1 MQVNFYEQ
9 VDDKRLRFAVIV
21 ARHKGKWVF
30 CKHRERDTYE
40 LPGGHREHGES
51 ILEAARRELQEETG
65 AAAFSIHPVCVYSVI
80 GKNRVNESGEECFGM
95 LYAAEIETFQG
106 QLHSEMER
114 VLLLD
119 QLPTRWTYPEIQPRL
134 VEEYRRRERGGDTL

>member
-1 MQVNFYEQ
+1 MQVKFYEQ
-9 VDDKRLRFAVIV
+9 VEDHLLRFAVIV

-30 CKHRERDTYE
+30 CKHWERDTYE
-40 LPGGHREHGES
+40 LPGGHREPGEG

-65 AAAFSIHPVCVYSVI
+65 AEAFSIHPLCVYSVI

-95 LYAAEIETFQG
+95 LYTAEIETFQG

-114 VLLLD
+114 VLLLE

-134 VEEYRRRERGGDTL
+134 VEEYRRKEGKDG

>member
-1 MQVNFYEQ
+1 MQVKFYEQ
-9 VDDKRLRFAVIV
+9 VDDKLLRFAVIV
-21 ARHKGKWVF
+21 ARHRGKWVF

-40 LPGGHREHGES
+40 LPGGHREPGEG

-95 LYAAEIETFQG
+95 LYTAEIETFQG

-114 VLLLD
+114 VLLLE

-134 VEEYRRRERGGDTL
+134 VEEYQRRERDGDTL

>member
-1 MQVNFYEQ
+1 MQVKFYEQ
-9 VDDKRLRFAVIV
+9 VEDHLLRFAVIV
-21 ARHKGKWVF
+21 ARHRGKWVF
-30 CKHRERDTYE
+30 CKHWERDPYE
-40 LPGGHREHGES
+40 LPGGHRAPGEG

-65 AAAFSIHPVCVYSVI
+65 AAAFSIHPLCVYSVI

-95 LYAAEIETFQG
+95 LYTAEIETFQG

-114 VLLLD
+114 VLLLE

-134 VEEYRRRERGGDTL
+134 VEEYRRREEKDG

>member
-9 VDDKRLRFAVIV
+9 VDDNLLRFAVIV
-21 ARHKGKWVF
+21 ARHRGKWVF
-30 CKHRERDTYE
+30 CKHRARDTYE
-40 LPGGHREHGES
+40 LPGGHREPGES
-51 ILEAARRELQEETG
+51 ILEAAQRELQEETG
-65 AAAFSIHPVCVYSVI
+65 AAAFSIHPLCVYSVI

-95 LYAAEIETFQG
+95 LYTAEIETFQG
-106 QLHSEMER
+106 HLHSEMEQ

-134 VEEYRRRERGGDTL
+134 VEEYVRRKNSI

>member
-1 MQVNFYEQ
+1 MQVKFYEQ
-9 VDDKRLRFAVIV
+9 VEDHLLRFAVIV
-21 ARHKGKWVF
+21 ARHRGKWVF

-40 LPGGHREHGES
+40 LPGGHREPGES

-95 LYAAEIETFQG
+95 LYTAEIETFQG
-106 QLHSEMER
+106 HLHSEMER
-114 VLLLD
+114 VLLE

-134 VEEYRRRERGGDTL
+134 VEEYRRRERGGDAL

>member
-1 MQVNFYEQ
+1 MQVKFYEQ
-9 VDDKRLRFAVIV
+9 VEDHLLRFAVIV
-21 ARHKGKWVF
+21 ARHRGKWVF
-30 CKHRERDTYE
+30 CKHWERDTYE
-40 LPGGHREHGES
+40 LPGGHREPGEG

-65 AAAFSIHPVCVYSVI
+65 AAAFSIHPLCVYSVI

-95 LYAAEIETFQG
+95 LYTAEIETFQG

-114 VLLLD
+114 VLLLE

-134 VEEYRRRERGGDTL
+134 VEEYQRRERGGDAL

>member
-1 MQVNFYEQ
+1 MQVKFYEQ
-9 VDDKRLRFAVIV
+9 VEDHLLRFAVIV
-21 ARHKGKWVF
+21 ARHKGQWVF

-40 LPGGHREHGES
+40 LPGGHREPGES
-51 ILEAARRELQEETG
+51 TLEAAQRELQEETG
-65 AAAFSIHPVCVYSVI
+65 AEAFSIHPLCVYSVI

-95 LYAAEIETFQG
+95 LYAAEIESFQG
-106 QLHSEMER
+106 ELHSEMER

-134 VEEYRRRERGGDTL
+134 VEEYRRKEGKDG

>member
-21 ARHKGKWVF
+21 VRHKGKWVF

-40 LPGGHREHGES
+40 LPGGHREPGES

-65 AAAFSIHPVCVYSVI
+65 AAAFSIHPLCVYSVI

-95 LYAAEIETFQG
+95 LYTAEIETFQG

-134 VEEYRRRERGGDTL
+134 VEEYVRRKNSI

>member
-1 MQVNFYEQ
+1 MGV
-9 VDDKRLRFAVIV
+9 R
-21 ARHKGKWVF
+21 
-30 CKHRERDTYE
+30 KHWERDTYE
-40 LPGGHREHGES
+40 LPGGHREPGES
-51 ILEAARRELQEETG
+51 ILAAARRELQEETG

-106 QLHSEMER
+106 QLHSEMEQ
-114 VLLLD
+114 VLRLD

-134 VEEYRRRERGGDTL
+134 VEEYVRRKNSI

>member
-1 MQVNFYEQ
+1 M
-9 VDDKRLRFAVIV
+9 IV
-21 ARHKGKWVF
+21 ARHRGKWVF
-30 CKHRERDTYE
+30 CKHWERDTYE
-40 LPGGHREHGES
+40 LPGGHREPGEG

-65 AAAFSIHPVCVYSVI
+65 AAAFSIHPLCVYSVI

-95 LYAAEIETFQG
+95 LYTAEIETFQG

-114 VLLLD
+114 VLLLE

-134 VEEYRRRERGGDTL
+134 VEEYRRREEKDG

>member
-21 ARHKGKWVF
+21 ARHRGKWVF

-40 LPGGHREHGES
+40 LPGGHREPGEG

-106 QLHSEMER
+106 QLHSEMEQ
-114 VLLLD
+114 VLRLD

-134 VEEYRRRERGGDTL
+134 VEEYRRRERDGDTL

>member
-1 MQVNFYEQ
+1 MQVKFYEQ
-9 VDDKRLRFAVIV
+9 VEDHLLRFAVIV
-21 ARHKGKWVF
+21 ARHRGKWVF
-30 CKHRERDTYE
+30 CKHWERDTYE
-40 LPGGHREHGES
+40 LPGGHREPGEG

-65 AAAFSIHPVCVYSVI
+65 AAAFSIHPLCVYSVI

-95 LYAAEIETFQG
+95 LYTAEIETFQG

-114 VLLLD
+114 VLLLE

-134 VEEYRRRERGGDTL
+134 VEEYRRREEKDG